1 MIFSAVFKV
10 IKAELDVLVQEK
22 QWLLEKC
29 HKLEEAERRGVLK
42 IAREYPEE
50 FNLFQEHIHAMTTFV
65 NPINKLII
73 LIFFRNEK
81 QRLANRVLRLE
92 MREREMLDAIAYEKH
107 RASSVPQLKQKLEQ
121 QERML
126 AHYEKSQMM
135 LDEFDKE
142 NNAAA
147 GGGGHH

>member
-1 MIFSAVFKV
+1 MIFSAIFKV
-10 IKAELDVLVQEK
+10 IKAELDVHVHDKQE
-22 QWLLEKC
+22 LLKKL
-29 HKLEEAERRGVLK
+29 HKLEEAERRGMLK
-42 IAREYPEE
+42 IAKENPEE
-50 FNLFQEHIHAMTTFV
+50 FNLFQEHIHAMTTSV
-65 NPINKLII
+65 NSLNKLII
-73 LIFFRNEK
+73 FGIFRNEK

-92 MREREMLDAIAYEKH
+92 LREREMLDAIAYEKH

-142 NNAAA
+142 NNAA
-147 GGGGHH
+147 GGGHL